1 MGIQQP
7 YGMAWEVRRRGHSS
21 RTAEIEA
28 PQKDGLR
35 HGGLQQFVVMF
46 VIVLVLVLVLVFV
59 FLASSL
65 FSALTLVGSTKKLQ
79 FCLCMTIYQAYGSYS
94 HYIRSL
100 EGILETYLSSFVNI

>member
-46 VIVLVLVLVLVFV
+46 VIVLVLVLVLLLLLLLLILF
-59 FLASSL
+59 FLLLLLLLLAS
-65 FSALTLVGSTKKLQ
+65 VIDRKL
-79 FCLCMTIYQAYGSYS
+79 
-94 HYIRSL
+94 
-100 EGILETYLSSFVNI
+100 